1 MMIGTE
7 LINEFVETIIYTGFL
22 KDDPPQS
29 TMLIASPE
37 SGKTSVVSSK
47 QVRSVLICSDMIGSG
62 LLQELSGK
70 PYVRH
75 IIVNDMIAVMAH
87 KPVTNQ
93 RTWAVMS
100 ALMEE
105 GLGKQIM
112 PGELSRD
119 FGGRRGGFICCIPSE
134 LVSDQ
139 RRWWN
144 SSGFTSR
151 TIPFNYEYSEDLLI
165 RIKKEIIIPG
175 AYEQKN
181 GLTPFKTPSKLFAIT
196 IAEKE
201 AIQIQ
206 KIADKIGG
214 LLGEKGIRRGKQM
227 RALVRAHALR
237 ESRTVVNDSDV
248 LFLHRIKDHISYDIT
263 SELKVPGM
271 RKSTKKPEKTPR
283 MRGKIARKS
292 MRESPLRKEEE

>member
-134 LVSDQ
+134 LVSDHVA
-139 RRWWN
+139 
-144 SSGFTSR
+144 GGTVAA
-151 TIPFNYEYSEDLLI
+151 LLLA
-165 RIKKEIIIPG
+165 R
-175 AYEQKN
+175 
-181 GLTPFKTPSKLFAIT
+181 FRS
-196 IAEKE
+196 
-201 AIQIQ
+201 
-206 KIADKIGG
+206 
-214 LLGEKGIRRGKQM
+214 
-227 RALVRAHALR
+227 
-237 ESRTVVNDSDV
+237 
-248 LFLHRIKDHISYDIT
+248 IT
-263 SELKVPGM
+263 SIPKTYLSVS
-271 RKSTKKPEKTPR
+271 RKRSSFQEPMNRKT
-283 MRGKIARKS
+283 A
-292 MRESPLRKEEE
+292 